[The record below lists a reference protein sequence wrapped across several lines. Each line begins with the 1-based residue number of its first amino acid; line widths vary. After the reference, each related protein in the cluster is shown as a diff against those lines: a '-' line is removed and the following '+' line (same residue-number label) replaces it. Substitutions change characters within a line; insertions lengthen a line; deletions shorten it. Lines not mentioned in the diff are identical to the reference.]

1 MARLVGRNCSH
12 LILQMSPFFRFS
24 ETDKCL
30 VRQFEQFKLIDP
42 SKEALELVRG
52 DSDNSQKEVTMEYT
66 ESLVSPFFTTKTAK
80 QPIVDNK
87 LLQNKR
93 VLPVSREKDSD
104 YEDEDDYD
112 DDCDDDDDDDDGDES
127 DFEEEEEDGNASD
140 FEEAHGNESDSED
153 NGKVKTYWLSSDDDD
168 KDSDYFKYALS
179 NDEDEGDDEDEEDE
193 DGF

>member
-66 ESLVSPFFTTKTAK
+66 ESLVSPFFTTKVKNFEVWSNYFSFCWGCNIRLLNNQSWTISFSKINEFFLCLGKRTLIMKTRMTMMMIAMMMMMMMMVMRVISRRRRRMAMLVISRRRMAMRVILRTMAK
-80 QPIVDNK
+80 SK
-87 LLQNKR
+87 LI
-93 VLPVSREKDSD
+93 
-104 YEDEDDYD
+104 
-112 DDCDDDDDDDDGDES
+112 G
-127 DFEEEEEDGNASD
+127 
-140 FEEAHGNESDSED
+140 
-153 NGKVKTYWLSSDDDD
+153 
-168 KDSDYFKYALS
+168 
-179 NDEDEGDDEDEEDE
+179 
-193 DGF
+193 